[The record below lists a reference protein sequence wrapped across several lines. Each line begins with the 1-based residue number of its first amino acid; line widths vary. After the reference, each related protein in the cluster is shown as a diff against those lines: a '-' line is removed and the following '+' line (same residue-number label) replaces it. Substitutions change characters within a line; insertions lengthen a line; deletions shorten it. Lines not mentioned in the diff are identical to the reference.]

1 MINAVFG
8 TLFQRKEPVDS
19 SDGYEEVGSCHN
31 HFWYEYR
38 NYERCL
44 IKNGESEEDQLIGDR
59 VVAEIVDQQDNE
71 DDYLCGGCEQTEGD
85 REDVERFL
93 ELGNLP
99 LSCLVDL
106 FCERIFPERRLVS
119 KLN

>member
-1 MINAVFG
+1 MINAVSG

-19 SDGYEEVGSCHN
+19 SDGNQEIGSCHN
-31 HFWYEYR
+31 HFRYEYG

-44 IKNGESEEDQLIGDR
+44 IENGESEEDQLIGDR
-59 VVAEIVDQQDNE
+59 VEPQIIDQQDNE
-71 DDYLCGGCEQTEGD
+71 DDDLCGGCEQTEGD

-93 ELGNLP
+93 EFGNLL
-99 LSCLVDL
+99 LSCLVDFL
-106 FCERIFPERRLVS
+106 CERIFPERRLVS